1 MLEATSARTDR
12 QESWTE
18 GLMLAFDATNEWL
31 ADGSGMLAMED
42 PKMAA
47 AVSMLVDLW
56 PMLEALASRLPR
68 EESAESDGRSARP

>member
-1 MLEATSARTDR
+1 
-12 QESWTE
+12 
-18 GLMLAFDATNEWL
+18 MLAFDATNEWL

-56 PMLEALASRLPR
+56 PMLEALASRPPR